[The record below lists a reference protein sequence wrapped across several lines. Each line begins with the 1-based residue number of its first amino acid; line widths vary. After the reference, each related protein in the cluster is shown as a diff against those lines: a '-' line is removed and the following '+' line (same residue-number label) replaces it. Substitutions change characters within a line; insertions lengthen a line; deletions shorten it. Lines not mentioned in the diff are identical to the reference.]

1 MLGAKSTQYPEL
13 QISVN
18 GKRPGD
24 TSKSTRSQI
33 LIKVNWDK
41 LDSTIYMYI
50 TYPDGGGLDILK
62 YPIFDI
68 S

>member
-50 TYPDGGGLDILK
+50 TSGYLDILK